1 MASGNLPR
9 PQNVFEVTQGP
20 FTIPAPDSGST
31 VAEYVVDFSNLVPDG
46 AVFINGALKLG
57 NNVYPMPYVA
67 PSTGEPQTFFYR
79 YNSSTKI
86 LSIRNK
92 TSEWSNYYLYA
103 IFFIP

>member
-1 MASGNLPR
+1 MAEVVLSR
-9 PQNVFEVTQGP
+9 PQIFFEATQGP

-31 VAEYVVDFSNLVPDG
+31 VAEYTVDFSNLVPNG

-57 NNVYPMPYVA
+57 NNVYSMPYVA

-79 YNSSTKI
+79 YNSSTKA